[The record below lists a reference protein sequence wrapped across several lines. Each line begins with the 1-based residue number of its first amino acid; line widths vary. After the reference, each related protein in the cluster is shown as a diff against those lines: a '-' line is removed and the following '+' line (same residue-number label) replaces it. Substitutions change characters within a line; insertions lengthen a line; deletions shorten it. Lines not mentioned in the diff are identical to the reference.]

1 MTTNLGKKW
10 SANLAR
16 LIDTAKLSALNSELS
31 LRHGAVL
38 FSKKTVVHQVS
49 CNSYGHKT
57 CGFDVP
63 SLHAE
68 ANCLKP
74 LYNRLAREGRQ
85 GSLLQVGRIT
95 GQREKGK
102 DLSTFKG

>member
-1 MTTNLGKKW
+1 MINLGK
-10 SANLAR
+10 NLSNS
-16 LIDTAKLSALNSELS
+16 LSNLVIMAKDAAMQSHLT

-38 FSKKTVVHQVS
+38 FSKKQIHQAC
-49 CNSYGHKT
+49 CNDIGSKI

-74 LYNRLAREGRQ
+74 IYNRAGRLGCLYSRRAPKRCQ
-85 GSLLQVGRIT
+85 IWGYL
-95 GQREKGK
+95 
-102 DLSTFKG
+102 